1 MPDDSPQPTASKD
14 FENLGQDLSFLEDQ
28 LIGKTLASR
37 YKINSII
44 GNGGFGRVYLG
55 EHLTL
60 EIPIAIKVIHQHI
73 AQDQDRLK
81 RLDQEAKILS
91 RLNSEFIVKT
101 MDFGLSP
108 VAYLVMEYVPGS
120 TLSSFLKDEQINDSD
135 GLEIF
140 EQICKG
146 LAAAHK
152 IGLVH
157 RDLKPG
163 NILISRR
170 PHGLHCKILDFGI
183 AKIVEDTG
191 SSEKLTATGEIL
203 GSPAY
208 MSPEQWMAGKV
219 DGRSDIYSL
228 ACVMYEV
235 LTGVPVFQAAT
246 SYEYLNLHI
255 QQDFTQFSKAAPNR
269 RISPELEKVVMKCA
283 QKDPAHRYQTTEEI
297 LEDLSKIRSGHKL
310 NLKLRKNNVTVDRKQ
325 GKIPVVVGGI
335 LLTGLIGSLS
345 FAGITHKDDLL
356 SSACMELEKN
366 AQKQERAGKFEE
378 AISTLKNAMIF
389 ADMLPKQDK
398 ERLQVM
404 RAQVSLMKEHGSFAE
419 SSALEKKL
427 RTEIGDIQNASITR
441 TMSSAINLLE
451 VQRLP
456 TQAIRQAR
464 AATTMAAQ
472 YGKHTVLNSTCMRHL
487 GAIYREARQ
496 LKAAEK
502 ILDEALTIAEDLL
515 DPLDQHIS
523 SILNELGLS
532 ISRQGRHAEGE
543 RAFLR
548 AIKIGEAVKD
558 PQLARYY
565 NNLSAAYLYQKQPEK
580 ALEAVKRA
588 CELEIEAGG
597 DKASNM
603 MNNMGTIYYHLKQY
617 DKSIDAYHKTME
629 LWKKDGVDHERS
641 GEETLFNL
649 AMTYKAKKDY
659 DNALLW
665 CNKALV
671 AREKVD
677 PQNEL
682 IGRINKE
689 IALIKQ
695 AKEKDQ
701 SLNEAEES
709 ERGAIKPSNGDTFAE
724 KGRASA
730 R

>member
-14 FENLGQDLSFLEDQ
+14 FENLGQELSFLEDQ

-73 AQDQDRLK
+73 AQNQDRLK

-146 LAAAHK
+146 LSTAHK

-163 NILISRR
+163 NILISKKTN
-170 PHGLHCKILDFGI
+170 GLHCKILDFGI
-183 AKIVEDTG
+183 AKIVEDAG
-191 SSEKLTATGEIL
+191 SSDKLTATGEIL

-228 ACVMYEV
+228 ACVMYEL

-255 QQDFTQFSKAAPNR
+255 QQDFAEFAKAAPDR

-283 QKDPAHRYQTTEEI
+283 QKDPAHRYQSTEEI
-297 LEDLSKIRSGHKL
+297 LEDLNKIRSGHKL
-310 NLKLRKNNVTVDRKQ
+310 KLKLRKSKVATDHKQ
-325 GKIPVVVGGI
+325 SKMPVLAGSI
-335 LLTGLIGSLS
+335 LIAGLIGGLS
-345 FAGITHKDDLL
+345 FAAITHKDDFL
-356 SSACMELEKN
+356 SAACVELEKS
-366 AQKQERAGKFEE
+366 AQKQERAGKFED
-378 AISTLKNAMIF
+378 AISTLKTAMTV
-389 ADMLPKQDK
+389 ADLLPKQDK

-404 RAQVSLMKEHGSFAE
+404 RAQVRLMKEHGSFAE
-419 SSALEKKL
+419 SSALDKKL
-427 RTEIGDIQNASITR
+427 RNEIGDIQNSNITR

-451 VQRLP
+451 VQRQP

-464 AATTMAAQ
+464 SATAMAAQ
-472 YGKHTVLNSTCMRHL
+472 YGKHTVLYSTCLRHM
-487 GAIYREARQ
+487 GAIYRESRQ

-502 ILDEALTIAEDLL
+502 ILDEALTMAEDLL
-515 DPLDQHIS
+515 DPMDQHIS

-548 AIKIGEAVKD
+548 AIKIAEAVKD
-558 PQLARYY
+558 PQLSRYY

-580 ALEAVKRA
+580 ALEASKRA
-588 CELEIEAGG
+588 YELESEAGG

-629 LWKKDGVDHERS
+629 LWKKDGVDHERT

-665 CNKALV
+665 CNKALTE
-671 AREKVD
+671 RERVD
-677 PQNEL
+677 PRNEL

-689 IALIKQ
+689 IELIKKAQ
-695 AKEKDQ
+695 KSTANLKEPAQ
-701 SLNEAEES
+701 
-709 ERGAIKPSNGDTFAE
+709 SNGGGIASG
-724 KGRASA
+724 KGGA
-730 R
+730 